1 MQGYETLYLPGSDHA
16 GIATHTV
23 VEKDLMKKLKLTRH
37 QIGREK
43 FVEYIW
49 EWVKKH
55 GDQIFYQLRRLG
67 GSFDYSRKRFT
78 MDEMLSKAVI
88 EAFVRFHE
96 QGLIYRANRLV
107 NWSCKLLTAISDI
120 EVEY

>member
-49 EWVKKH
+49 EWVKK
-55 GDQIFYQLRRLG
+55 
-67 GSFDYSRKRFT
+67 
-78 MDEMLSKAVI
+78 
-88 EAFVRFHE
+88 
-96 QGLIYRANRLV
+96 
-107 NWSCKLLTAISDI
+107 
-120 EVEY
+120 